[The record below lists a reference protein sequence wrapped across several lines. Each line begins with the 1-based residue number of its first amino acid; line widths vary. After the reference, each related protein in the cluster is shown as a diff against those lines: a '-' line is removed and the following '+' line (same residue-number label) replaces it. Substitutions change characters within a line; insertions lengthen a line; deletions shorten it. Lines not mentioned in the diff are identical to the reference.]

1 VVLRSPFPDVNTFR
15 QALERADKPARVDGS
30 SGRTLT
36 YGQLTGA
43 IQRAAAGPAARGFR
57 KGMVGALANLGYTV
71 SDQSVGNILK
81 RHGLQPASERQKNTV
96 WEEFISTHM
105 DVLEVT
111 DSFTASL
118 YEDRHLLR
126 RGDHNLVDVLATDRA
141 LSRPFA

>member
-1 VVLRSPFPDVNTFR
+1 
-15 QALERADKPARVDGS
+15 
-30 SGRTLT
+30 
-36 YGQLTGA
+36 
-43 IQRAAAGPAARGFR
+43 
-57 KGMVGALANLGYTV
+57 MVGALANLGYTV

-96 WEEFISTHM
+96 WQEFISTHI

-126 RGDHNLVDVLATDRA
+126 RGDHDLVEVLATDHA